1 MQDAHYS
8 WIVGSRPRCVH
19 APYRPSP
26 LPSLRSNSRSVALAA
41 LLTLIAV
48 GHGWMAASVSRI
60 FSTTSDEIAHLTAGY
75 AYWTTRDYRLQPENG
90 NFPQRWAALPLVLKG
105 GVAFPVTTEDAW
117 QRADVWRVG
126 HRFFHESGNDLP
138 AMLAQGRAMI
148 AVLSA
153 LLCLLVFFWTR
164 DLFGTPAGFLAL
176 LLAAFSPSL
185 LAHGG
190 LATSDTAAALGF
202 AAASLAWWRLLH
214 RVTLGRLLLAGASLG
229 LLALSK
235 YSVVLFAPMALSTAG
250 LRLTRPTA
258 LPVMVRRQQWLL
270 AGWRRFV
277 AIPLLGIIIATMA
290 GGMIWAA
297 YGFRYS
303 AHPPESPPNVDFVQ
317 SWQSVLL
324 KEKPHE
330 PMLMADGR
338 RVQSTDPEPGIV
350 QRVVDWT
357 RQHQLLPEAWLYGL
371 AFVEKNARGRL
382 AYFAGEYRM
391 TGWRAFFPTA
401 FVLKTT
407 LPTLALITLGII
419 GLVSVP
425 SSRRRAWLYR
435 LTPLLVLLIIY
446 WGFALQSRL
455 NIGHRHLLPT
465 YAACYVLAAGS
476 LLLLRRRRAWGLLI
490 LALLLWHV
498 RESLA
503 IRPDYLAYFN
513 PLAGGPAQAHRLFV
527 DSSLDWGQD
536 LPRLKQWLAA
546 HRRPDEPVFLSYFGT
561 GNPRHEG
568 IEAIRVG
575 DGYFDWESRRT
586 PPPLRGG
593 IYCISATML
602 RRVYTLV
609 RGPWSAEYEL
619 NYHKLTTW
627 LDHVRTLERGT
638 PPTDIDGT
646 PLEPEVVNARLFT
659 LEQLL
664 FGRLCHYL
672 EQRPPEARAGYSILI
687 YKLSDAEVKFSLYA
701 PLNEVDAAL
710 QATRTK

>member
-1 MQDAHYS
+1 M
-8 WIVGSRPRCVH
+8 
-19 APYRPSP
+19 PSAFH
-26 LPSLRSNSRSVALAA
+26 SLRLGTKHSTVLLAA
-41 LLTLIAV
+41 LLAIIAAI
-48 GHGWMAASVSRI
+48 HGWMAASVSRT

-75 AYWTTRDYRLQPENG
+75 AYWKTGDYRLQPENG
-90 NFPQRWAALPLVLKG
+90 NFPQRWAALPLVLRG
-105 GVAFPVTTEDAW
+105 DIVFPSTTDETW
-117 QRADVWRVG
+117 RQADVWRVG
-126 HRFFHESGNDLP
+126 DHFFHGSGNDLP

-153 LLCLLVFFWTR
+153 LLCVTIFFWAR

-176 LLAAFSPSL
+176 LLATFSPTL

-202 AAASLAWWRLLH
+202 AIASLAWWRLLH
-214 RVTLGRLLLAGASLG
+214 RVTLGRLLQAGGSLG

-235 YSVVLFAPMALSTAG
+235 YSVVLFAPMALLAFG
-250 LRLTRPTA
+250 IRLLRPSA
-258 LPVMVRRQQWLL
+258 LPVSILGQQWILT
-270 AGWRRFV
+270 GWRKFFVPLLSGIIV
-277 AIPLLGIIIATMA
+277 AIMTCGV
-290 GGMIWAA
+290 IWAG

-303 AHPPESPPNVDFVQ
+303 AHPPDAPANVSFVQ
-317 SWQSVLL
+317 SWPAVLL
-324 KEKPHE
+324 KEKPYE

-338 RVQSTDPEPGIV
+338 REENIDPEPGTV
-350 QRVVDWT
+350 QWAVDWA
-357 RQHQLLPEAWLYGL
+357 REHRLLPEAWLFGL

-401 FVLKTT
+401 FALKTT
-407 LPTLALITLGII
+407 LPALALIALGIV
-419 GLVSVP
+419 GLASAP
-425 SSRRRAWLYR
+425 SSRRRVWLYH
-435 LTPLLVLLIIY
+435 LTPLFVLLVVY
-446 WGFALQSRL
+446 WGFAIQSRL

-476 LLLLRRRRAWGLLI
+476 LLLLRQRRAWGLLI
-490 LALLLWHV
+490 LALLLWHA

-513 PLAGGPAQAHRLFV
+513 PIAGGSAQAHRLLV

-536 LPRLKQWLAA
+536 LPRLKQWLGA
-546 HRRPDEPVFLSYFGT
+546 HRKPDEPVFLSYFGT
-561 GNPRHEG
+561 GSPRHEG

-575 DGYFDWESRRT
+575 DGYFDWEARST

-602 RRVYTLV
+602 HRVYTLV
-609 RGPWSAEYEL
+609 RGPWSSEYEL
-619 NYHKLTTW
+619 NYHKLTDW
-627 LDHVRTLERGT
+627 LDHVRSLEPGS

-646 PLEPEVVNARLFT
+646 PLQPDVVNARLFT

-672 EQRPPEARAGYSILI
+672 EHRPPDARVGYSFLI
-687 YKLSDAEVKFSLYA
+687 YRLSDAELKFSLYA

-710 QATRTK
+710 RNARGK

>member
-1 MQDAHYS
+1 MRTKLES
-8 WIVGSRPRCVH
+8 WLVTGCAVLLCV
-19 APYRPSP
+19 
-26 LPSLRSNSRSVALAA
+26 L
-41 LLTLIAV
+41 
-48 GHGWMAASVSRI
+48 HGWMAASVSRI

-75 AYWTTRDYRLQPENG
+75 AYWTTGDYRLQPENG

-105 GVAFPVTTEDAW
+105 GITFPPATDDAW
-117 QRADVWRVG
+117 QQADIWRVG

-138 AMLAQGRAMI
+138 TMLAQGRAMI

-153 LLCLLVFFWTR
+153 LLCLIVFFWTR
-164 DLFGTPAGFLAL
+164 DLFGSTAGFLAL
-176 LLAAFSPSL
+176 LLATFSPTL

-190 LATSDTAAALGF
+190 LATSDTAAGLGF
-202 AAASLAWWRLLH
+202 AVASLTWWRLLH
-214 RVTLGRLLLAGASLG
+214 CVTLSRLLVAGASLG

-235 YSVVLFAPMALSTAG
+235 YSVVLFAPMALLMAG
-250 LRLTRPTA
+250 IRLARPAA
-258 LPVMVRRQQWLL
+258 LPVLVRRRQWRV

-277 AIPLLGIIIATMA
+277 VIPLLGIIVSTLTVVI
-290 GGMIWAA
+290 IWAG

-303 AHPPESPPNVDFVQ
+303 APSSEPPPNVNFVQ
-317 SWQSVLL
+317 SWPSVLL
-324 KEKPHE
+324 QEKPHE

-338 RVQSTDPEPGIV
+338 RVQSTDTEPGIV
-350 QRVVDWT
+350 QRAVDWT

-407 LPTLALITLGII
+407 LPALALITLGII
-419 GLVSVP
+419 GLISLP

-435 LTPLLVLLIIY
+435 LTPLLALLIIY

-465 YAACYVLAAGS
+465 YAVCYVLAAGS

-490 LALLLWHV
+490 LALLLWHT
-498 RESLA
+498 RESLS

-513 PLAGGPAQAHRLFV
+513 PIAGGPAQAHRLFV

-546 HRRPDEPVFLSYFGT
+546 HRRSDEPVFLSYFGT
-561 GNPRHEG
+561 GNPRHES

-575 DGYFDWESRRT
+575 DGYFDWEPRRT

-609 RGPWSAEYEL
+609 RGPWSPEYEL
-619 NYHKLTTW
+619 NYRKLTTW
-627 LDHVRTLERGT
+627 LDHIRTLQTGA

-646 PLEPEVVNARLFT
+646 PLDLEVVNARLFT

-672 EQRPPEARAGYSILI
+672 EQRPPDARVGYSILI
-687 YKLSDAEVKFSLYA
+687 YKLSDAEVKFTLYA

-710 QATRTK
+710 QATAAK